1 MQALRHRT
9 PWRIQTRQGPGPV
22 TWGSRNRHAY
32 TSNVTTTAQFEP
44 VPEVAA
50 DADVRGRDLVVMKFG
65 GTSVGDTDKIKGVAQ
80 RLVAAR
86 ESGHRVVGVLSAMGD
101 TTDDLIALAHQISAH
116 PHPREYD
123 MLVSV
128 GERISNALCAMAIR
142 DLGHEAVSLTGSQA
156 GIVTDTSHGKAKIVE
171 VRAGRL
177 HDELDRD
184 RIVLVAGFQGVST
197 DLEVTTLGRGGSDAT
212 AVALAAALGGSC
224 EIYTDVEG
232 IFTADPR
239 VVPDALKLRFVS
251 YEEMLEMAATGARVM
266 MARSV
271 EIARRYGVPLHVRHA
286 HGDAEGTWIGE
297 EARLGLEKAII
308 SGVTH
313 DTSEAKATILS
324 VPDKPGV
331 AARVFR
337 ALADSGVN
345 VDMIVQNVSADG
357 HTDMTFT
364 LPKTDLAIAEPI
376 LDQLAKQIEVGG
388 VLYDSDIAKVSLV
401 GAGMKSHPGVAAD
414 MFEALAD
421 AGINIEMIT
430 TSTIRISCVVRASNV
445 DAAVRAVHERFRLFA
460 EERIDG

>member
-1 MQALRHRT
+1 VA
-9 PWRIQTRQGPGPV
+9 
-22 TWGSRNRHAY
+22 A
-32 TSNVTTTAQFEP
+32 TTHYEA
-44 VPEVAA
+44 VPEVAS

-65 GTSVGDTDKIKGVAQ
+65 GTSVGDTQKIKNVAR

-86 ESGHRVVGVLSAMGD
+86 EAKHRVVGVLSAMGD
-101 TTDDLIALAHQISAH
+101 TTDDLISLAHEISDH

-171 VRAGRL
+171 VRARRL
-177 HDELDRD
+177 NAELDGD

-197 DLEVTTLGRGGSDAT
+197 ELEVTTLGRGGSDAT

-224 EIYTDVEG
+224 EIFTDVEG
-232 IFTADPR
+232 VFTADPR
-239 VVPDALKLRFVS
+239 IVPDALKLPTVS

-271 EIARRYGVPLHVRHA
+271 EIARRYGVPLHVRSTF
-286 HGDAEGTWIGE
+286 GESDGTWIVEEGE
-297 EARLGLEKAII
+297 LVLEKAIV

-313 DTSEAKATILS
+313 DTSEAKATVLA
-324 VPDKPGV
+324 VPDSPGI

-337 ALADSGVN
+337 ALADAGVN
-345 VDMIVQNVSADG
+345 IDMIVQNVSAG
-357 HTDMTFT
+357 GATDISFT
-364 LPKTDLAIAEPI
+364 LPKSDLATAEPI
-376 LDQLAKQIEVGG
+376 LDRIAAEIGAGG
-388 VLYDSDIAKVSLV
+388 VAYDAEIAKVSLV

-414 MFEALAD
+414 MFEALAEV
-421 AGINIEMIT
+421 GINIEIIS
-430 TSTIRISCVVRASNV
+430 TSSIRVSCVVRASEV
-445 DAAVRAVHERFRLFA
+445 ETAVRAVHEKFRMFA
-460 EERIDG
+460 EARIDA